1 MMESKKRKKNQKG
14 WIWVSILLVVVLV
27 FLSSWQFDTSM
38 REAEG
43 VRNEERLQ
51 GLANQASLMAERR
64 LQSAIR
70 VLQAAGRTIDQ
81 GTDMQSEE
89 TMKYLQEIAKENR
102 MDRIGLVD
110 PEGNVV
116 TTNGVTANT
125 KDAEYFK
132 EAMAGN
138 VYISNVFLTRLSTKE
153 GVTISVP
160 VYGENNQVHGVI
172 YGVYLVE
179 EFNIYVN
186 SELQMDSE
194 SFVHIIDDK
203 GNYIVKSD
211 SKKCLAKGDK
221 NYFDTLEGLGVDVQD
236 VMRILDKEES
246 VVRSVEKNGETR
258 LLLFSPMQIKNWCV
272 VTVLTGEAATEN
284 MEYSRKIVVELI
296 TKLLLIIAALICLGY
311 YVLSKERIEIKALN
325 HQLQVKDQIFRIAV
339 RETGGF
345 VFTYH
350 LGTKKLEFMNESKSE
365 HAVFPQEI
373 DNLPKELERCIPKE
387 SESYQTLMHLL
398 ALIEHGE
405 KKVSGEFC
413 LDVSGRLYYYQVK
426 VTNITFEENG
436 QERIAVGTLVDV
448 TEERQNEVFLK
459 SQIGQDPLT
468 KTYNRLAAMENINRI
483 LKSDRKKECAFYI
496 IDLDNFKAVND
507 TLGHMMGDRALIE
520 VAEIIQRHVRAQD
533 IVCRLGGDEFVV
545 FLVDIPKRVIA
556 RNVESLI
563 RKLTITY
570 EADGKSETFSASVGI
585 AIVPDAGTDFQTL
598 YEKADKALYQ
608 VKKNGKK
615 GYAIAE
621 S

>member
-1 MMESKKRKKNQKG
+1 MVKSKKRKKNQRV
-14 WIWVSILLVVVLV
+14 WIWAFILLVVVFV

-43 VRNEERLQ
+43 IRNEEQLQ

-64 LQSAIR
+64 LQSAIS

-116 TTNGVTANT
+116 TTNGITANT

-138 VYISNVFLTRLSTKE
+138 AYISNVFLTKLSAKE

-160 VYGENNQVHGVI
+160 VYGEENQVHGVI

-186 SELQMDSE
+186 SELQTDSE

-211 SKKCLAKGDK
+211 SKKCLAKGDE

-236 VMRILDKEES
+236 VMRILDKKES

-350 LGTKKLEFMNESKSE
+350 LNTKKLEFMNESKSV
-365 HAVFPQEI
+365 VFPQVIE
-373 DNLPKELERCIPKE
+373 NLPEELGRCIPKE

-436 QERIAVGTLVDV
+436 QERIAAGTLVDV

-468 KTYNRLAAMENINRI
+468 KTYNRLAAVEKINEI
-483 LKSDRKKECAFYI
+483 LNSNQKQVCAFYI

-545 FLVDIPKRVIA
+545 FLVDIPKRVIV

-570 EADGKSETFSASVGI
+570 EAEGKSETFSASVGI

-621 S
+621 

>member
-1 MMESKKRKKNQKG
+1 MVESKKTKKNQRV
-14 WIWVSILLVVVLV
+14 WIWAFILLVVVFV
-27 FLSSWQFDTSM
+27 FLFSWQFDTSM

-43 VRNEERLQ
+43 IRNEEQLQ

-64 LQSAIR
+64 LQSAIS

-102 MDRIGLVD
+102 MDRIGLAD

-116 TTNGVTANT
+116 TTNGITVNT

-138 VYISNVFLTRLSTKE
+138 VYISNVFLTKLSEKE

-160 VYGENNQVHGVI
+160 IYGEENQVHGVI

-186 SELQMDSE
+186 SELQTDSE

-211 SKKCLAKGDK
+211 SEKCLARGDE

-236 VMRILDKEES
+236 VMRILDKKKS

-284 MEYSRKIVVELI
+284 MNYSRRIVVELI

-373 DNLPKELERCIPKE
+373 ENLPEELGRCIPKE

-436 QERIAVGTLVDV
+436 QERIAAGTLVDV

-468 KTYNRLAAMENINRI
+468 KTYNRLAAVEKINEI
-483 LKSDRKKECAFYI
+483 LSSNQRQACAFYI
-496 IDLDNFKAVND
+496 IDLDKM
-507 TLGHMMGDRALIE
+507 LG
-520 VAEIIQRHVRAQD
+520 
-533 IVCRLGGDEFVV
+533 
-545 FLVDIPKRVIA
+545 
-556 RNVESLI
+556 S
-563 RKLTITY
+563 
-570 EADGKSETFSASVGI
+570 
-585 AIVPDAGTDFQTL
+585 
-598 YEKADKALYQ
+598 KALL
-608 VKKNGKK
+608 
-615 GYAIAE
+615 
-621 S
+621 